1 MVVRICEV
9 VQQALKTGYLT
20 LEAEAQLKQL
30 LASKY
35 DLEDLNAFMK
45 LQQAAM
51 GGYVKQASREL
62 FYSRH
67 LSQKFSSIS

>member
-1 MVVRICEV
+1 MVRIREV
-9 VQQALKTGYLT
+9 VQQALKTGYLS

-35 DLEDLNAFMK
+35 DSEDLNAFMK

-51 GGYVKQASREL
+51 GGYVRQASREL
-62 FYSRH
+62 FLSGY
-67 LSQKFSSIS
+67 LSQQITSIS

>member
-1 MVVRICEV
+1 MVRIREV

-20 LEAEAQLKQL
+20 VEAEAQLRQL

-35 DLEDLNAFMK
+35 DSEDLNAFMK

-51 GGYVKQASREL
+51 RGYVRQASREL
-62 FYSRH
+62 LYSRRECP
-67 LSQKFSSIS
+67 